1 MNTIILATDGSLHSD
16 AAARFLVE
24 SPLLN
29 RDFVVHVVH
38 CEPDVAGDVKSFIGK
53 ADIDAWHH
61 EESGKAMQS
70 VVGILTAAHVGHEC
84 HELVGFTP
92 EKNCR
97 VCKAD
102 RCRGDRD
109 RLASSQPVDQRHPR
123 LGQRADPGALALS
136 GDAGLRRRRV
146 SERRPV

>member
-1 MNTIILATDGSLHSD
+1 MNTIILATDGSEYSD
-16 AAARFLVE
+16 AAARFLVA

-61 EESGKAMQS
+61 EESGKAMRS
-70 VVGILTAAHVGHEC
+70 VVDILSAGNVGHEC

-92 EKNCR
+92 EKI
-97 VCKAD
+97 VEYAKKI
-102 RCRGDRD
+102 
-109 RLASSQPVDQRHPR
+109 
-123 LGQRADPGALALS
+123 
-136 GDAGLRRRRV
+136 DAGAIVIGSHHHSPLWNVIRGSV
-146 SERRPV
+146 SGRILAHAPCPVMLI

>member
-61 EESGKAMQS
+61 EESCKAMQS
-70 VVGILTAAHVGHEC
+70 VVGILTAANVGHEC

-92 EKNCR
+92 EKI
-97 VCKAD
+97 VEYAK
-102 RCRGDRD
+102 
-109 RLASSQPVDQRHPR
+109 QI
-123 LGQRADPGALALS
+123 
-136 GDAGLRRRRV
+136 DAGAIVIGSHHHSPLINAIRGSV
-146 SERRPV
+146 SGRILAHSPCPVMLV